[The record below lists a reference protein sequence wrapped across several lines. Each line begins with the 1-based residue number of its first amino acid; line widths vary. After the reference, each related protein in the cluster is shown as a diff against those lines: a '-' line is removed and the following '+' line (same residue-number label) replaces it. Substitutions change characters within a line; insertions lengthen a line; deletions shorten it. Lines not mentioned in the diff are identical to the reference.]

1 MNLRM
6 FAPLALILALPACSG
21 NPLGNVPEPEA
32 PVVVV
37 PEPGTDGG
45 LTRDGLPP
53 GTTNPSRSSSITRYE
68 ATDGT
73 SGSGFVTNVNYNAAN
88 DTFAVADLPFDGN
101 GVYTRGVA
109 VRQLNASQTMP
120 YAVYESAPTA
130 NDNLTGGVIGQL
142 QHRAIFAVSTS
153 GQTEFAI
160 VRTGSYVG
168 YGFGGFLYKRNGNVT
183 LPTTGQASYAGDYAG
198 IRDFEGTS
206 GMEYATGAMSMDIE
220 FDGFGAGN
228 AAVKGRISNCR
239 IFDINGNDITGQVL
253 SALSTETGVSQ
264 GSLPTLVFDVGPGVM
279 DVNGEITG
287 QLGSALNTTSGRED
301 FETGNYYAILSGNN
315 AQEVVGIVVVT
326 ADDPRFGNN
335 VTVRETGG
343 FILTR
348 P

>member
-120 YAVYESAPTA
+120 YAVYESAPTH

-168 YGFGGFLYKRNGNVT
+168 YGFGGFLYKRNGKVT

-206 GMEYATGAMSMDIE
+206 GHGI
-220 FDGFGAGN
+220 
-228 AAVKGRISNCR
+228 RHR
-239 IFDINGNDITGQVL
+239 RH
-253 SALSTETGVSQ
+253 
-264 GSLPTLVFDVGPGVM
+264 
-279 DVNGEITG
+279 VNGHRVRRLRRWQCRSKGAHLESQDLRHQRQRHHRPG
-287 QLGSALNTTSGRED
+287 AVSRSRPRQVCRRAAFPRWSSM
-301 FETGNYYAILSGNN
+301 S
-315 AQEVVGIVVVT
+315 
-326 ADDPRFGNN
+326 DPG
-335 VTVRETGG
+335 
-343 FILTR
+343 
-348 P
+348 